1 MIYLEKS
8 TYVSAHF
15 NEFTL
20 DIVNQTTT
28 IQIKMY
34 KIVSTQEIPFVFPLY
49 HLPQRNYNSDFYHH
63 ELDLLVAVLY
73 RERILKHVIF
83 CIYLL

>member
-8 TYVSAHF
+8 TYVSAHL

-28 IQIKMY
+28 MQIKMY
-34 KIVSTQEIPFVFPLY
+34 KIAPKKS
-49 HLPQRNYNSDFYHH
+49 HLCFLFTTFPQRNYYSEFYHH

-73 RERILKHVIF
+73 RKRILKHVIF